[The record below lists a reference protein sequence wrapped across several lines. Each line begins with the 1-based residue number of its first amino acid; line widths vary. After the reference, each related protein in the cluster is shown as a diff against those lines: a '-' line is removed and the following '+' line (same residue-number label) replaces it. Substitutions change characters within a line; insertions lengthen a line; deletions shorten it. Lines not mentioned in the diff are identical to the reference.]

1 MTSNNPRAGWEK
13 IGDQFYQKVQLYE
26 SVFDA
31 DLELE
36 NYFVSGAPYGGAL
49 ALWRDASKV
58 ARYRTG
64 QSTKSTIDIYSSS
77 GKLISNINWE
87 KGPIKGLGWSDD
99 EKLLVVT
106 EDGIVH
112 CYFGLHGDFQPFLL
126 GHGAEEYG
134 VVSCR
139 FWSQGFVA
147 LLGNNTLIAV
157 SSFDEPRPRV
167 LAQPPEGEVHS
178 WSLIPPAYTLSR
190 SVEVLLAI
198 DKTIYVVDAS
208 GSEDRGL
215 SDGPFKHI
223 SVSPNGRFAALYTE
237 DGKVWVVGSDFQN
250 KYSEYDSKAKT
261 TPTQICWCGN
271 DSVILAWEDEVHMV
285 GPNGAAVKYY
295 YDDQVHVV
303 ADIDGVRLI
312 TNEACEFLHKVPD
325 PLEEVFKLGSTSAAS
340 VLVDS
345 IELLEKKSPKADEN
359 IQRIKP
365 NLPEAVETCIRAAG
379 EEFNHNFQKQLLRAA
394 SFGKSVLDLYSS
406 DEFVD
411 MCEDLRVLNAV
422 RDYRIGLFLS
432 YEQYCRLTP
441 ERLIAR
447 LVNRREYLLA
457 IKLSDFLH
465 LPSNK
470 IYVHWASQKVRSS
483 SGDDDAIREL
493 VVERLRGK
501 HGISFETIA
510 RAAYN
515 EGRSHLATT
524 LLNHEP
530 RAGKQVP
537 LLLNME
543 EDEIALNKAI
553 ESGDSD
559 LVFFVLLQLKNKLPL
574 ATFLRTISEKPVA
587 AALVESS
594 ARAQDQDLLKDL
606 YYQDDRPV
614 EGSNLLLEDAMHQ
627 PQVQAVM
634 DKLKLAARLLTDAK
648 DPTAIMHTRAL
659 TEATQLLKMQEA
671 FEKEITDSSGSFL
684 GLSINET
691 MYRLIKSGYS
701 KRAASVQSA
710 FKVPEKSWWWVRLRA
725 LTAARLWGEVEEIA
739 KSKKSPIGWEPFYNE
754 VLGAGNTRLASSF
767 IPKCTSLQPAERIE
781 MWVKCGMIVKAGEEA
796 LKAKDSASLESLR
809 DKASGQ
815 QHVEI
820 ERMLTQLRPKK

>member
-1 MTSNNPRAGWEK
+1 MTTTNPRSGWEK
-13 IGDQFYQKVQLYE
+13 IGDQFYQKIQLYE
-26 SVFDA
+26 SIFDQ

-36 NYFVSGAPYGGAL
+36 NYLVAGAPYGGAL
-49 ALWRDASKV
+49 ALWRDSSKI

-64 QSTKSTIDIYSSS
+64 QSTKSTIDIYSTS

-106 EDGIVH
+106 EDGTVH
-112 CYFGLHGDFQPFLL
+112 CYFGLYGDFQPFLL

-139 FWSQGFVA
+139 FWSHGFVA
-147 LLGNNTLIAV
+147 LLSNNTLVAV
-157 SSFDEPRPRV
+157 SSFDEPRPRL
-167 LAQPPEGEVHS
+167 LAQPPEGEISS

-198 DKTIYVVDAS
+198 DKTIVVIDAS
-208 GSEDRGL
+208 EADDRGL
-215 SDGPFKHI
+215 SDGPFKHV

-237 DGKVWVVGSDFQN
+237 DGKVWVVGSDFQQ

-261 TPTQICWCGN
+261 TPTQIYWCGN
-271 DSVILAWEDEVHMV
+271 DSVILAWEDEIHMV
-285 GPNGAAVKYY
+285 GPDGAAVKYY

-303 ADIDGVRLI
+303 PDIDGIRLI
-312 TNEACEFLHKVPD
+312 TNESCDFLHKVPD
-325 PLEEVFKLGSTSAAS
+325 QLEEVFRLGSTSAAS

-345 IELLEKKSPKADEN
+345 IELLEMKSPKADEN
-359 IQRIKP
+359 IQRIKQS
-365 NLPEAVETCIRAAG
+365 LPEAVETCIQAAG
-379 EEFNHNFQKQLLRAA
+379 HEFNQNLQKQLLRAA

-422 RDYRIGLFLS
+422 RDYRIGLFMS
-432 YEQYCRLTP
+432 YEQYVRLTP

-457 IKLSDFLH
+457 IKLSEFLH
-465 LPSNK
+465 LPLNK
-470 IYVHWASQKVRSS
+470 IYIHWASQKVRSS
-483 SGDDDAIREL
+483 SADDDAVREL
-493 VVERLRGK
+493 VVERLHGK

-510 RAAYN
+510 RAAYD

-537 LLLNME
+537 LLLSME
-543 EDEIALNKAI
+543 EDEIALHKAI
-553 ESGDSD
+553 ESGDTD
-559 LVFFVLLQLKNKLPL
+559 LVFYVLLQLKKKMPL

-594 ARAQDQDLLKDL
+594 ARAQDQELLKDL

-614 EGSNLLLEDAMHQ
+614 EGSNLLLEEAMKQ
-627 PQVQAVM
+627 SQIQAVI
-634 DKLKLAARLLTDAK
+634 DKLKLAGRLLTDAK
-648 DPTAIMHTRAL
+648 DPTATMHTRAL
-659 TEATQLLKMQEA
+659 AEAGQLLKMQEV
-671 FEKEITDSSGSFL
+671 FDKDITDSSGSYV
-684 GLSINET
+684 GLSVNET
-691 MYRLIKSGYS
+691 MYRLIKSGYG
-701 KRAASVQSA
+701 KRAASVQNA
-710 FKVPEKSWWWVRLRA
+710 FKVPEKTWWWIRLRA
-725 LTAARLWGEVEEIA
+725 LTAARLWGEVEEL
-739 KSKKSPIGWEPFYNE
+739 SKNKRSPIGWEPFYNE
-754 VLGAGNTRLASSF
+754 VLGAGNTRLAASF
-767 IPKCTSLQPAERIE
+767 VPKCTNLQPAERIE

-796 LKAKDSASLESLR
+796 LKAKDLASLESLR
-809 DKASGQ
+809 DKANGQ
-815 QHVEI
+815 QQVEL

>member
-36 NYFVSGAPYGGAL
+36 NYFVAGAPYGGAL

-208 GSEDRGL
+208 ESEDRGL

-325 PLEEVFKLGSTSAAS
+325 PLEEIFKLGSTSAAS

-379 EEFNHNFQKQLLRAA
+379 DEFNHNFQKQLLRAA

-422 RDYRIGLFLS
+422 RDFRIGLFLS

-447 LVNRREYLLA
+447 LVNRRKYLLA

-510 RAAYN
+510 RAAYD

-559 LVFFVLLQLKNKLPL
+559 LVFFVLLQLKSKLPL

-627 PQVQAVM
+627 PQVHAVM

-671 FEKEITDSSGSFL
+671 FDKEITDSSGSFL

-796 LKAKDSASLESLR
+796 LKAKDLASLESLR
-809 DKASGQ
+809 DKANGQ

>member
-36 NYFVSGAPYGGAL
+36 NYFVAGAPYGGAL

-64 QSTKSTIDIYSSS
+64 QSIKSTIDIYSSS

-167 LAQPPEGEVHS
+167 LAQPPEGEINS

-208 GSEDRGL
+208 EAEDRGL

-379 EEFNHNFQKQLLRAA
+379 DEFNQNFQKQLLRAA
-394 SFGKSVLDLYSS
+394 SFGKSVLDLYNS

-510 RAAYN
+510 RAAYD

-627 PQVQAVM
+627 PQVQAVI

-671 FEKEITDSSGSFL
+671 FDKEITDSGGSFL

-754 VLGAGNTRLASSF
+754 VLGAGNTRLAPSF

-796 LKAKDSASLESLR
+796 LKAKDLASLESLR
-809 DKASGQ
+809 DKANGQ